1 MEMHAIQQRQALPK
15 IIQMLYPLP
24 VSSGIK
30 AKHVQEI
37 NKKILS
43 DEFIEKHPLLKDLIP
58 GGKQTYLDAII
69 AKNRHDRYTT
79 IDNENSFLMEIR
91 KI

>member
-1 MEMHAIQQRQALPK
+1 MRYFYCYEIYYKLQRCYF
-15 IIQMLYPLP
+15 IISCW
-24 VSSGIK
+24 VSPNLQVTDLSEPIK
-30 AKHVQEI
+30 DKFQI
-37 NKKILS
+37 IGNT
-43 DEFIEKHPLLKDLIP
+43 

-79 IDNENSFLMEIR
+79 IDNENPFLMEIR